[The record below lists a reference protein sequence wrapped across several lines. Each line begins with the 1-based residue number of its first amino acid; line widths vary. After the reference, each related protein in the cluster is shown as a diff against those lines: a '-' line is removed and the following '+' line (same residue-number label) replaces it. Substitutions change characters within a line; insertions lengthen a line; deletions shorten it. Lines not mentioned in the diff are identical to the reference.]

1 MTGRGRSRG
10 RESVGIEQEAV
21 EALQRV
27 QETARWITAAL
38 PIAAPRR
45 VSDLRA
51 SPTHSLAPFM
61 SDTSD
66 DSLTAAPEL
75 PRRDFIRLAGL
86 GTGALLSGVAPATV
100 EAQQG
105 FAPAARRGRAGPS
118 SHVIVVGAGAWG
130 AFISWHLRKQ
140 GNRVTLIDQYGVAN
154 SRATTGDETRGIRS
168 SYGDR
173 TITPELWVSWARE
186 SIKRWREFDAE
197 HGKRFGTRFYYET
210 GDLILRERPEP
221 FTTRSRELWDKLGV
235 KYEVLTPDDAKK
247 RFPQIR
253 SEGHE
258 VLIHEPDAGVARA
271 RDSVQAQVALA
282 RDAGVEFRMGRVTP
296 GPIANGRM
304 QGVTLQDGT
313 KLSADSYVFACGPWL
328 GKVFPDAL
336 RNRTNLPIGHVCYF
350 GTPVDDARFT
360 FPNCPTWNVPGVT
373 GWAALPADSHG
384 FRVRGAI
391 APPPPPGAAAAAEAA
406 PPPRPPN
413 TRPDPGQQDPDTS
426 SRWTNQERIDGS
438 RNVLSKYFPAMAAA
452 PLLSTRACHYE
463 ISVNRNFIVDRVPG
477 AENAWI
483 TGMGQAEGF
492 KFSIVIAEYA
502 AWRVMGDSG
511 DPALAAAF
519 RLPSQEYVPGESPF
533 SGDDN

>member
-1 MTGRGRSRG
+1 
-10 RESVGIEQEAV
+10 
-21 EALQRV
+21 
-27 QETARWITAAL
+27 
-38 PIAAPRR
+38 
-45 VSDLRA
+45 
-51 SPTHSLAPFM
+51 M
-61 SDTSD
+61 SDTAD
-66 DSLTAAPEL
+66 DNHSAVNEL
-75 PRRDFIRLAGL
+75 PRRDFLRLAGL
-86 GTGALLSGVAPATV
+86 STGALLTGVAPATV
-100 EAQQG
+100 
-105 FAPAARRGRAGPS
+105 APTSVAPTTVDAARAAPSSAQPGRARPS

-140 GNRVTLIDQYGVAN
+140 GNRVTLIDQYGAAN

-173 TITPELWVSWARE
+173 ANTPELWVGWARE

-197 HGKRFGTRFYYET
+197 HGKRFGTRFFYET
-210 GDLILRERPEP
+210 GDLILREKPQA
-221 FTTRSRELWDKLGV
+221 FTTRSRELWDTLGV
-235 KYEVLTPDDAKK
+235 KYEVLTPDDAQR

-258 VLIHEPDAGVARA
+258 VLLFEPDAGVARS

-282 RDAGVEFRMGRVTP
+282 REAGVEFRLGRVTP
-296 GPIANGRM
+296 GSIANGRM

-313 KLSADSYVFACGPWL
+313 KLTADSYVFACGPWL
-328 GKVFPDAL
+328 GKVFPDVM

-350 GTPVDDARFT
+350 GTPVDDSRFT
-360 FPNCPTWNVPGVT
+360 HPNCPTWNVPGVT

-391 APPPPPGAAAAAEAA
+391 APPPPPGAAAAA
-406 PPPRPPN
+406 PPPPPPN
-413 TRPDPGQQDPDTS
+413 TPPDARQQDPDTS
-426 SRWTNQERIDGS
+426 SRWTSQERIDGS
-438 RNVLSKYFPAMAAA
+438 RNVLAKYFPAMAAA
-452 PLLSTRACHYE
+452 PLLSTRSCHYE

-492 KFSIVIAEYA
+492 KFSIVIGEYA
-502 AWRVMGDSG
+502 AWRVMGDGG

-519 RLPSQEYVPGESPF
+519 RLPTQEYVTGESPF
-533 SGDDN
+533 GGDDD